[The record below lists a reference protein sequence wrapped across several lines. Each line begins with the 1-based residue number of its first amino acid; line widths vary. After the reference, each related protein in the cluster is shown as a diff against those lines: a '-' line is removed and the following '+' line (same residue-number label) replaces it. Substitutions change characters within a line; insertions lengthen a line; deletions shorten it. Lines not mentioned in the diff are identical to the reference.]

1 VAQGGDGVND
11 KKYLQVIE
19 WACQFREEAEATGRG
34 TCFPTVQECAKRFRI
49 AQKAILEAIDSGDH
63 PRGYHV
69 AYNVAIAS
77 GGGTGD
83 WRQSEYE
90 IEVWRNNPADLR
102 FDQATADEFRAFWEA
117 QGWTVLDAEAEEI
130 SARRVTESHDSAHIT
145 LCFDAGVDAFG
156 WIGIGECDDH
166 AKTCCNSRPST
177 FGEALEILNELANTR
192 AFGGWA
198 VEEGRA
204 EGS

>member
-1 VAQGGDGVND
+1 MND

-34 TCFPTVQECAKRFRI
+34 TRFPTVQECAKRFRV
-49 AQKAILEAIDSGDH
+49 AQKSILEAIDSGDH
-63 PRGYHV
+63 PKGYHC

-77 GGGTGD
+77 GGGVGE
-83 WRQSEYE
+83 WKQSEYE

-102 FDQATADEFRAFWEA
+102 FDQATYKDIKRFWGKRGFEPFGPGAKETLKCWFRIYKPLKNRCGLGIDFQSGQLIYTYWELDE
-117 QGWTVLDAEAEEI
+117 I
-130 SARRVTESHDSAHIT
+130 
-145 LCFDAGVDAFG
+145 FG
-156 WIGIGECDDH
+156 PPLSQS
-166 AKTCCNSRPST
+166 TT
-177 FGEALEILNELANTR
+177 FGEALEILNELAATR

>member
-1 VAQGGDGVND
+1 MND

-34 TCFPTVQECAKRFRI
+34 TRFPTVQECAKRFRV
-49 AQKAILEAIDSGDH
+49 AQKSILEAIDSGDH
-63 PRGYHV
+63 PKGYHC

-77 GGGTGD
+77 GGGVGE
-83 WRQSEYE
+83 WKQSEYE

-117 QGWTVLDAEAEEI
+117 QGWRVREYAVVYGEAG
-130 SARRVTESHDSAHIT
+130 S
-145 LCFDAGVDAFG
+145 LCAYR
-156 WIGIGECDDH
+156 E
-166 AKTCCNSRPST
+166 TNSREAIGAHHLPAPGVAYLDMREAGEGPEEARGFGLPVTT
-177 FGEALEILNELANTR
+177 FGEAIEILNELAETR

-198 VEEGRA
+198 KEEGSA